1 MKTIRGRAMMEECVN
16 GFTLTHLGPLAMIQL
31 ASKNQNAPIS
41 RGFAHDR
48 VQQAERKKGDM
59 SSVIIAVL
67 AVLAALGLG
76 IAAWLG
82 IRQRN
87 QSSRLEQAGETA
99 EYLTAQAQEE
109 SQKILQSAQDEVR
122 KLRNT
127 AESEIKEQRREL
139 TRLEDRH
146 HQREEQLERKIEA
159 QEQRQVQLTERESQ
173 LEGARKEGEEQKAE
187 QTRALE
193 RIAGL
198 TVEEAR
204 EAVVRRGEEDAQHD
218 LSRRYYELER
228 DYKERADES
237 ARKIIAVAINRL
249 ASEVVSESTTS
260 VVSLPNDEMKGR
272 LIGREGRNIR
282 TLESLT
288 GVDVIIDDTP
298 EAVTVS
304 CFDPVRRE
312 VARLALEKLVSDG
325 RIQPARIED
334 MVNRSQNE
342 IEQTIIKAGEQAT
355 FEVGVSGLDRE
366 LVRLLGQLKYR
377 YSYGENVLQHS
388 VEVGLLAGM
397 LAAEAGANIQV
408 AKVGGLLHDVG
419 KALTHEVSG
428 PHAEIGAEIAKRH
441 GINHSSYRGILEH
454 HWDEHETVESF
465 LVAAADAISAA
476 RPGARKES
484 LELYVKRL
492 KELEEVAASFNG
504 VERTFAIQA
513 GREVRV
519 MVKPEDMD
527 DVESASL
534 ARDIARK
541 VEEDL
546 VFPGQIKVTVIRE
559 TRNVEFA
566 R

>member
-1 MKTIRGRAMMEECVN
+1 MT
-16 GFTLTHLGPLAMIQL
+16 T
-31 ASKNQNAPIS
+31 
-41 RGFAHDR
+41 
-48 VQQAERKKGDM
+48 
-59 SSVIIAVL
+59 VIIAVL
-67 AVLAALGLG
+67 AVFAALGVG
-76 IAAWLG
+76 IATWLG
-82 IRQRN
+82 LRQRA
-87 QSSRLEQAGETA
+87 QARSLALANETA
-99 EYLTAQAQEE
+99 GGLTAQAQEE
-109 SQKILQSAQDEVR
+109 SRNILLVAQEDAL
-122 KLRNT
+122 KLRNE
-127 AESEIKEQRREL
+127 AESEIKDQRREL

-146 HQREEQLERKIEA
+146 MQREEQLERKLEA
-159 QEQRQVQLTERESQ
+159 QEQRQTELADRESQ
-173 LEGARKEGEEQKAE
+173 IETARKEIDELKAE
-187 QTRALE
+187 QTKALE

-198 TVEEAR
+198 TVDEAR
-204 EAVVRRGEEDAQHD
+204 EAVVKRGEEDAQHD

-228 DYKERADES
+228 DYKERSDEN

-249 ASEVVSESTTS
+249 ASDVVSESTTS

-312 VARLALEKLVSDG
+312 IARLALEKLVSDG

-334 MVNRSQNE
+334 MVNRAHNE
-342 IEQTIIKAGEQAT
+342 IDQTIMKAGEQAT

-388 VEVGLLAGM
+388 IEVGLLAGM
-397 LAAEAGANIQV
+397 LAAEAGANVQV

-484 LELYVKRL
+484 LEQYVKRL
-492 KELEEVAASFNG
+492 RELEDVAASFEG

-519 MVKPEDMD
+519 MVKPDDMD
-527 DVESASL
+527 DVKSASL
-534 ARDIARK
+534 ARNIARK

-559 TRNVEFA
+559 TRSVEFA

>member
-1 MKTIRGRAMMEECVN
+1 MT
-16 GFTLTHLGPLAMIQL
+16 T
-31 ASKNQNAPIS
+31 
-41 RGFAHDR
+41 
-48 VQQAERKKGDM
+48 
-59 SSVIIAVL
+59 VIIAVL

-76 IAAWLG
+76 IATWLG
-82 IRQRN
+82 IRQRVHA
-87 QSSRLEQAGETA
+87 SRLAMADETA
-99 EYLTAQAQEE
+99 GDLTAQAKEESRIILLAAQEE
-109 SQKILQSAQDEVR
+109 AL
-122 KLRNT
+122 KLRNE
-127 AESEIKEQRREL
+127 AEAEIKEQRREL

-146 HQREEQLERKIEA
+146 LQREEQLERKIEA
-159 QEQRQVQLTERESQ
+159 QDKRQVELADRES
-173 LEGARKEGEEQKAE
+173 EIEESRKEVEELRTE
-187 QTRALE
+187 QSKALE

-198 TVEEAR
+198 SVEEAR

-218 LSRRYYELER
+218 LARRYYELER
-228 DYKERADES
+228 DYKDRADES

-249 ASEVVSESTTS
+249 ASDVVSESTTS

-334 MVNRSQNE
+334 MVNRAQNE
-342 IEQTIIKAGEQAT
+342 IEQTIMKAGEEAT

-397 LAAEAGANIQV
+397 LAAESGANVQV

-484 LELYVKRL
+484 LEQYVKRL
-492 KELEEVAASFNG
+492 RDLEDVAAGFDG

-527 DVESASL
+527 DIKAASL

-559 TRNVEFA
+559 TRSVEFA

>member
-1 MKTIRGRAMMEECVN
+1 
-16 GFTLTHLGPLAMIQL
+16 MIL
-31 ASKNQNAPIS
+31 ILS
-41 RGFAHDR
+41 
-48 VQQAERKKGDM
+48 
-59 SSVIIAVL
+59 
-67 AVLAALGLG
+67 VLAAAGLTTG
-76 IAAWLG
+76 LIAVAWLLLTTRKNG
-82 IRQRN
+82 NKVQRS
-87 QSSRLEQAGETA
+87 QEEAAASVSK
-99 EYLTAQAQEE
+99 AQEE
-109 SQKILQSAQDEVR
+109 QRRILLAAQEEALKIREAGDQEIKNQRRELNRMERRHIQKEEQLDQRSSALDNQ
-122 KLRNT
+122 
-127 AESEIKEQRREL
+127 ESEIKRRESIAQSAL
-139 TRLEDRH
+139 QQADDVKEQHTRE
-146 HQREEQLERKIEA
+146 
-159 QEQRQVQLTERESQ
+159 
-173 LEGARKEGEEQKAE
+173 
-187 QTRALE
+187 LE
-193 RIAGL
+193 RIASL
-198 TVEEAR
+198 TINEAR
-204 EAVVRRGEEDAQHD
+204 DIVLKRSEDEASHELA
-218 LSRRYYELER
+218 RRYYELE
-228 DYKERADES
+228 KEHQSRADDN
-237 ARKIIAVAINRL
+237 ARRIITLAINRL
-249 ASEVVSESTTS
+249 ATDVVSESTTS
-260 VVSLPNDEMKGR
+260 VVPLPNDEMKGR

-334 MVNRSQNE
+334 MVNRAHNE
-342 IEQTIIKAGEQAT
+342 IDQTIMKAGEQAT

-408 AKVGGLLHDVG
+408 AKAGGLLHDIG

-492 KELEEVAASFNG
+492 RELEGVAASFEG

-527 DVESASL
+527 DIKSASL

-559 TRNVEFA
+559 TRNVEYA

>member
-1 MKTIRGRAMMEECVN
+1 MT
-16 GFTLTHLGPLAMIQL
+16 T
-31 ASKNQNAPIS
+31 
-41 RGFAHDR
+41 
-48 VQQAERKKGDM
+48 
-59 SSVIIAVL
+59 VIIAVL

-76 IAAWLG
+76 IATWLG
-82 IRQRN
+82 IRQRV
-87 QSSRLEQAGETA
+87 QASRLAIANETA
-99 EYLTAQAQEE
+99 VDLTAQAEEE
-109 SQKILQSAQDEVR
+109 SRITLLAAQEGAL
-122 KLRNT
+122 KLRNE
-127 AESEIKEQRREL
+127 AEAEIKEQRREL
-139 TRLEDRH
+139 TRVEDRH
-146 HQREEQLERKIEA
+146 MQREEQLERKIEA
-159 QEQRQVQLTERESQ
+159 QDKRQTELAEKESGI
-173 LEGARKEGEEQKAE
+173 EESRKEVDALKAE

-193 RIAGL
+193 KIAGL
-198 TVEEAR
+198 SIEEAR
-204 EAVVRRGEEDAQHD
+204 ESVVRRGEEDAQHD
-218 LSRRYYELER
+218 LARRYYELER
-228 DYKERADES
+228 EYKDRADEN

-249 ASEVVSESTTS
+249 ASDVVSESTTS
-260 VVSLPNDEMKGR
+260 VVPLPNDEMKGR

-288 GVDVIIDDTP
+288 GVDIIIDDTP

-312 VARLALEKLVSDG
+312 VARLSLEKLVSDG

-334 MVNRSQNE
+334 MVNRAQNE
-342 IEQTIIKAGEQAT
+342 IDQTIMKAGEQAT
-355 FEVGVSGLDRE
+355 FDVGVSGLDRE
-366 LVRLLGQLKYR
+366 LIRLLGQLKYR

-388 VEVGLLAGM
+388 VEVGLLSGM
-397 LAAEAGANIQV
+397 LAAEAGANVQV
-408 AKVGGLLHDVG
+408 AKVGGLLHDIG

-441 GINHSSYRGILEH
+441 NINHSSYRGILEH
-454 HWDEHETVESF
+454 HWDEHETIESF

-484 LELYVKRL
+484 LEHYVKRL
-492 KELEEVAASFNG
+492 RELEEVAASFEG

-527 DVESASL
+527 DIKAASL
-534 ARDIARK
+534 ARNIARK
-541 VEEDL
+541 VEDDL

-559 TRNVEFA
+559 TRSVEYA